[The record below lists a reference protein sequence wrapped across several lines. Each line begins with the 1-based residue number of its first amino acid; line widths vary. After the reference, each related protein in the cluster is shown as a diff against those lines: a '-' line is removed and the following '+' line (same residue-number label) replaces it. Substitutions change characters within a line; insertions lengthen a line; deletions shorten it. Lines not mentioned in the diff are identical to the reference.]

1 MPRPHSMCPLVCP
14 SCSLPVVPMFVRWGE
29 IHVADNLAKYVPVR
43 LYISKCSHISFRYEH
58 ELTLNR
64 NVNGTPNT
72 QGT

>member
-1 MPRPHSMCPLVCP
+1 
-14 SCSLPVVPMFVRWGE
+14 MFVRWGE